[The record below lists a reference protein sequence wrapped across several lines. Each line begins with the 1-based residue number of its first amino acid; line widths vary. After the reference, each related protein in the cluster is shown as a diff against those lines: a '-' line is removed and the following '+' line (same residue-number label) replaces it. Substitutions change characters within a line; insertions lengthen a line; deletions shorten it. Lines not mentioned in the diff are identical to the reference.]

1 MKKILLSLL
10 VVMSAASMSAQTID
24 ISGTV
29 FDENRKPMNGCYIH
43 TSESRYTMS
52 DSLGHYSIPVSYGDE
67 VDVIFEYQGYEK
79 LITKYSPERESPMP
93 HDIIMRLSKDTST
106 QNDSPIGPIVPNTIL
121 VYGASL
127 YTNEGDKL
135 TDEQIMSLSSYG
147 FDYERYCQLK
157 KGRTMSVISYLSGGA
172 LIGIGGFIGR
182 RPGENTIEALS
193 LSSAGSILAIL
204 GIYKKTQYDKRIRK
218 LVGEMAYSPQV
229 SFSASGV
236 GLTLFF

>member
-1 MKKILLSLL
+1 MI
-10 VVMSAASMSAQTID
+10 AQTID
-24 ISGTV
+24 INGTV
-29 FDENRKPMNGCYIH
+29 LDENNKPINGCYIH

-52 DSLGHYSIPVSYGDE
+52 DSLGRYSIPVSYGDE
-67 VDVIFEYQGYEK
+67 VDVVFEYQGYEK

-106 QNDSPIGPIVPNTIL
+106 QNDSPIGPIIPNSIYA
-121 VYGASL
+121 YGASL

-157 KGRTMSVISYLSGGA
+157 KWRTMSVISYLSGGA

-193 LSSAGSILAIL
+193 LSSAGSILAIF
-204 GIYKKTQYDKRIRK
+204 GIYKRTQFDKRIK
-218 LVGEMAYSPQV
+218 ELVGGMTYSPQV